1 MTPYPVVNHP
11 STIHDVTVKTY
22 RWHRHLNLLKK
33 PKSGSVP
40 RLNPSNSYSFL
51 HLISLNL
58 FFDPFL
64 FKISPFFCFNFQ
76 YFWFEN
82 VILVWLLIRQWRGDF
97 FSFSLD
103 SVFNF
108 FSLIY
113 GDHIIL
119 ARCQRSLGSGDD
131 GLDKSDF
138 FIFEKENIRA
148 SDEENDS
155 SAVDQ
160 LKTSIFLVRW
170 KSSKVNF
177 KCENLSWQEI
187 FGADKIFRL
196 DVIFVDTYTFW
207 WIYKSYFLVMRSS
220 SISFNE

>member
-1 MTPYPVVNHP
+1 MLFW
-11 STIHDVTVKTY
+11 SDC
-22 RWHRHLNLLKK
+22 WLD
-33 PKSGSVP
+33 SG
-40 RLNPSNSYSFL
+40 
-51 HLISLNL
+51 
-58 FFDPFL
+58 
-64 FKISPFFCFNFQ
+64 
-76 YFWFEN
+76 
-82 VILVWLLIRQWRGDF
+82 GATF

-138 FIFEKENIRA
+138 FFIFEKENIRA

-160 LKTSIFLVRW
+160 LKTSIFWWDEKVQ
-170 KSSKVNF
+170 KSISNV
-177 KCENLSWQEI
+177 
-187 FGADKIFRL
+187 KIFR
-196 DVIFVDTYTFW
+196 DK
-207 WIYKSYFLVMRSS
+207 KSLEQTKYFDFLCHFRGYLYFLMNLQIILFGHTV
-220 SISFNE
+220 